1 MSKPVTITVAPELLH
16 RVLKLAEV
24 GAAAERITF
33 AHLSDPKHVGAGSA
47 IVRVEELLHEAW
59 LSQ

>member
-1 MSKPVTITVAPELLH
+1 MSKPVTITIAPELLH

-33 AHLSDPKHVGAGSA
+33 AQLSDPKHVGAGRA
-47 IVRVEELLHEAW
+47 IERVEELLHEAW